1 MSFLRLS
8 LALLLTTGALAGCA
22 RRTPAADATA
32 KSTPAATMSPA
43 KAAKVEAKAA
53 AAAPPAARDLTDVL
67 TEELNLTTE
76 QRSRVREIF
85 TSTLS
90 QAKETQQRLK
100 ADRPAMMAELKRL
113 NATSDQELQQVL
125 SAEQYQQLKLKQ
137 KQVQEQMR
145 ARKAQ

>member
-8 LALLLTTGALAGCA
+8 LTLLLATGALAGCA
-22 RRTPAADATA
+22 RRKPAADAPATSVSEPA
-32 KSTPAATMSPA
+32 MSTVSARADA
-43 KAAKVEAKAA
+43 RAA

-76 QRSRVREIF
+76 QRSRVRQIF
-85 TSTLS
+85 TSTLT
-90 QAKETQQRLK
+90 QAQQTQQRLK
-100 ADRPAMMAELKRL
+100 ADRPAMLAELKRL
-113 NATSDQELQQVL
+113 NAASDQELQQVL
-125 SAEQYQQLKLKQ
+125 SAEQYQQLKAKQ